1 MALDF
6 DYLHKYLQK
15 VTPPRPEVLQAMEK
29 LAREK
34 DFPIIGPLVGRFLYQ
49 LVKLTG
55 ARRVFE
61 MGSGYG
67 YSALWF
73 VLALPAGGTVFC
85 TDGEE
90 DNRQKAEYFFKKAGV
105 LQKLRFEVG
114 DGVEILKKSKGQ
126 SDIILND
133 IDKQDYPRALEAAIP
148 KLKKG
153 GILVSDNMFRG
164 GEVFKY
170 PEHPDSRGVITY
182 TKRIY
187 SDKRLFSSIMPIRDG
202 ISISIKLKCLPEAIP
217 FNSLTGSVSK

>member
-1 MALDF
+1 VALNF
-6 DYLHKYLQK
+6 DYLHQYLQK
-15 VTPPRPEVLQAMEK
+15 VTPSRPTVLQEMEK

-67 YSALWF
+67 YSGLWF
-73 VLALPAGGTVFC
+73 ALALPPGGRVFC

-90 DNRQKAEYFFKKAGV
+90 ENREKAKYFFKKAGE
-105 LQKLRFEVG
+105 LQKLHFEVG
-114 DGVEILKKSKGQ
+114 DGVKILKKTKVQ

-133 IDKQDYPRALEAAIP
+133 IDKQDYPQALEAAVP

-153 GILVSDNMFRG
+153 GVLVSDNMFRG
-164 GEVFKY
+164 GEVFKH
-170 PEHPDSRGVITY
+170 PEHPNSRGVITY

-187 SDKRLFSSIMPIRDG
+187 SDKRLFSTIMPIRDG
-202 ISISIKLKCLPEAIP
+202 ISISIKL
-217 FNSLTGSVSK
+217 

>member
-15 VTPPRPEVLQAMEK
+15 VTPPRPRVLQEMEK
-29 LAREK
+29 LAKEK

-55 ARRVFE
+55 AKRVFE

-73 VLALPAGGTVFC
+73 ALALPSGGKVFC

-90 DNRQKAEYFFKKAGV
+90 ENSEKAKYFFRKAEE
-105 LQKLRFEVG
+105 LQKLQFEVG
-114 DGVEILKKSKGQ
+114 DGVKILKKIKGQ

-133 IDKQDYPRALEAAIP
+133 IDKQDYPQALEAAIP

-153 GILVSDNMFRG
+153 GVLVSDNMFRG
-164 GEVFKY
+164 GEVFKH
-170 PEHPDSRGVITY
+170 PEHPNSRGVITY
-182 TKRIY
+182 TERIY
-187 SDKRLFSSIMPIRDG
+187 NDKRLFSTIMPIRDG
-202 ISISIKLKCLPEAIP
+202 ISISIKL
-217 FNSLTGSVSK
+217 

>member
-1 MALDF
+1 MALNF
-6 DYLHKYLQK
+6 DSLHQYLQK
-15 VTPPRPEVLQAMEK
+15 VTPPRPGVLREMEK
-29 LAREK
+29 LAEEK

-49 LVKLTG
+49 LVKVSG
-55 ARRVFE
+55 AKRVFE

-73 VLALPAGGTVFC
+73 ALALPPGGKVFC
-85 TDGEE
+85 TDGKEE
-90 DNRQKAEYFFKKAGV
+90 NREKAKYFFKKAGE
-105 LQKLRFEVG
+105 LQKLQFEVG

-153 GILVSDNMFRG
+153 GVLVSDNMFRG

-170 PEHPDSRGVITY
+170 PEHPNSRGVITY

-187 SDKRLFSSIMPIRDG
+187 YDKRLFSSIMPIRDG
-202 ISISIKLKCLPEAIP
+202 ISISIKL
-217 FNSLTGSVSK
+217 

>member
-1 MALDF
+1 MSVALNF
-6 DYLHKYLQK
+6 DCLHQYLQK
-15 VTPPRPEVLQAMEK
+15 VTPPRPEVLQEMER

-55 ARRVFE
+55 AKRVFE

-73 VLALPAGGTVFC
+73 ALALPPGGKVFC

-90 DNRQKAEYFFKKAGV
+90 ENRQKAEYFFKKAGK
-105 LQKLRFEVG
+105 LQKLKFEVG
-114 DGVEILKKSKGQ
+114 DGVKILKKSKGQ

-133 IDKQDYPRALEAAIP
+133 IDKRDYPRALEAAIP

-164 GEVFKY
+164 GEVFKH
-170 PEHPDSRGVITY
+170 PEHPNSRGVITY
-182 TKRIY
+182 TERIY
-187 SDKRLFSSIMPIRDG
+187 NDKRLFSTIMPIRDG
-202 ISISIKLKCLPEAIP
+202 ISISIKL
-217 FNSLTGSVSK
+217 